1 MEEASNKLV
10 LTGRQ
15 QSSVTFWGK
24 GFPRMDIRNA
34 AKIQQ
39 ALGEKA
45 IVDGFVNMPLK
56 NYVDSNWVADVNQ
69 DVCKWT
75 FDINE
80 ARWANDTTYKNVM
93 WLKDDLKDLYA
104 EEFSLS
110 KKETDEMTFNDA
122 YMYADAVYSER
133 FEMIP

>member
-1 MEEASNKLV
+1 
-10 LTGRQ
+10 
-15 QSSVTFWGK
+15 
-24 GFPRMDIRNA
+24 MDIRNA

-80 ARWANDTTYKNVM
+80 ARWALLDYGELIVHVFQS
-93 WLKDDLKDLYA
+93 DLRRYYDL
-104 EEFSLS
+104 ESFWSNGKR
-110 KKETDEMTFNDA
+110 KKFI
-122 YMYADAVYSER
+122 SSG
-133 FEMIP
+133 